1 MTPKDGRS
9 SACSNFHIVF
19 FFQPLSNIKA
29 LDQNEEWVSH
39 WTNTA
44 QQLVVSMKNTTSV
57 EVINVKIE
65 SPNNRNQ
72 YNILSQK
79 CNPCVLL
86 WHSEL
91 FCFIIYNVVNL

>member
-57 EVINVKIE
+57 EVINVI
-65 SPNNRNQ
+65 NT
-72 YNILSQK
+72 
-79 CNPCVLL
+79 
-86 WHSEL
+86 
-91 FCFIIYNVVNL
+91 IYLVRSVTMCTVMAQ